1 MVPLQRVHQD
11 HYDGCFVACTAMLL
25 GVTYLEAFKLVH
37 PDRYVDEDGYGR
49 AGVEDMDVPNAAFN
63 ILQKLNLNPK
73 RANVQQMRHLR
84 RLAMVLI
91 RWADSPTIMHAIVF
105 DPASKRILD
114 PAYYNPLSM
123 RRYATQMDAAF
134 YVDKAA

>member
-1 MVPLQRVHQD
+1 
-11 HYDGCFVACTAMLL
+11 MLL
-25 GVTYLEAFKLVH
+25 GTTYLEAFKLVH
-37 PDRYVDEDGYGR
+37 PDRYVDEYGYGR

-91 RWADSPTIMHAIVF
+91 RWTDSPTIMHAIVF
-105 DPASKRILD
+105 DPKSKRILD
-114 PAYYNPLSM
+114 PAYSNPLSM
-123 RRYATQMDAAF
+123 KRYAMQMDAAF

>member
-25 GVTYLEAFKLVH
+25 GMTYLEAFKLVH
-37 PDRYVDEDGYGR
+37 PDRYVDEYGYGR
-49 AGVEDMDVPNAAFN
+49 AGVEDMDVPSAAFK
-63 ILQKLNLNPK
+63 ILQKLRLNPK

-91 RWADSPTIMHAIVF
+91 RWEHSPRIMHAVVF
-105 DPASKRILD
+105 NPQTKLILD
-114 PAYYNPLSM
+114 PAYSHPLSLKQ
-123 RRYATQMDAAF
+123 YARQMDAAF

>member
-25 GVTYLEAFKLVH
+25 GTTYLEAFKLVH
-37 PDRYVDEDGYGR
+37 PDRYVDEYGYGR

-91 RWADSPTIMHAIVF
+91 RWTDSPTIMHAIVF
-105 DPASKRILD
+105 DPKSKRILD
-114 PAYYNPLSM
+114 PAYSNPLSM
-123 RRYATQMDAAF
+123 KRYAMQMDAAF